1 MWKVTKKKDEKL
13 HSSWIF
19 DMFLNGFRK
28 NWSIK
33 TFYFFSK
40 EMNPINMNLLQAIFI
55 NIFMLSLD
63 TTAMSQ
69 GVAENTTLKKD
80 DSRKNRT
87 ADDLIL

>member
-1 MWKVTKKKDEKL
+1 
-13 HSSWIF
+13 
-19 DMFLNGFRK
+19 
-28 NWSIK
+28 
-33 TFYFFSK
+33 
-40 EMNPINMNLLQAIFI
+40 MNLLQAIFI